1 MGTIFVDN
9 LEPQSGT
16 SLTLGASG
24 DTVSLTSNS
33 GKTSGFGKVG
43 QVVQTIKSN
52 TETSSSTS
60 YVTGLLCNNNS
71 HINISSKVF
80 IVLCRVGCN
89 TASGNVMLKIRN
101 NTAGADVQS
110 DPW

>member
-24 DTVSLTSNS
+24 DSISLAS
-33 GKTSGFGKVG
+33 GATQSGFGKVG

-60 YVTGLLCNNNS
+60 YVTIYS
-71 HINISSKVF
+71 VTITPSATSSTSII
-80 IVLCRVGCN
+80 IVLSSCW
-89 TASGNVMLKIRN
+89 L
-101 NTAGADVQS
+101 
-110 DPW
+110 